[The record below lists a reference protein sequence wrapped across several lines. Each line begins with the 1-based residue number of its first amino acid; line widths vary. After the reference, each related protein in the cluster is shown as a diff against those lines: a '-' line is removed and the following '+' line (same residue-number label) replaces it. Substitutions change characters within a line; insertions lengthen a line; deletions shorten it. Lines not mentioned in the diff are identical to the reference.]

1 MKIKISLT
9 FLVLVFVFAA
19 HAQDILIKKNGD
31 EIRCKVLELTPEKIV
46 YSSQGAVD
54 SLPPETLEV
63 KKAEVFMIR
72 YQNGTKDVFNA
83 SPAEDSYVAAAPKE
97 EFISEKI
104 EVEGRKFYYHH
115 RRLGKSRLYK
125 LLRKDKDEKID
136 KLVSKSVVCSI
147 FAPILKFAS
156 IPAGV
161 FGIILVG
168 IETNKGNNN
177 NFNPPNE
184 ENKNIGIACLSG
196 FILAQA
202 GGYTVEYFQY
212 KNLKEA
218 AKLYNEKHQ

>member
-1 MKIKISLT
+1 MKIKITLT
-9 FLVLVFVFAA
+9 FLMLLFVVAA
-19 HAQDILIKKNGD
+19 QAQDLVIKKNGD

-83 SPAEDSYVAAAPKE
+83 SPSEDSYVAPAPKE
-97 EFISEKI
+97 EFVSEKI

-115 RRLGKSRLYK
+115 RRIGKSRLYN
-125 LLRKDKDEKID
+125 LLRKEKDQKINT
-136 KLVSKSVVCSI
+136 LVTKSVVCSV

-156 IPAGV
+156 IPVGV
-161 FGIILVG
+161 IGIIVLGV
-168 IETNKGNNN
+168 ETNKSNNN
-177 NFNPPNE
+177 SLDPNE
-184 ENKNIGIACLSG
+184 ENKNIAIGCISG

-202 GGYTVEYFQY
+202 GGYTVEFFQY